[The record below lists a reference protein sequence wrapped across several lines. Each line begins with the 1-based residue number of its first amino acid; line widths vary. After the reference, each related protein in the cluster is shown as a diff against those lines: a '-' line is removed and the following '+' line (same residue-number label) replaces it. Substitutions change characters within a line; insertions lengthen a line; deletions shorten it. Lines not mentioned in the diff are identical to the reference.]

1 MNRQKMELE
10 SQLDIANKNLESLER
25 DYETLQNELTKNTQ
39 IYETKIME
47 QTKKI
52 QNIES
57 VGGSLQTEFD
67 LEVQRIS

>member
-47 QTKKI
+47 
-52 QNIES
+52 
-57 VGGSLQTEFD
+57 
-67 LEVQRIS
+67 